1 MLSSGLKAVAIPSAS
16 IQPLEDLVLLKN
28 FDLHMYPDQDETG
41 QRAYMEL
48 RRFFVNNYSIV
59 KTEKLPEGIKDY
71 CEYYILTQ
79 EADGKR

>member
-1 MLSSGLKAVAIPSAS
+1 
-16 IQPLEDLVLLKN
+16 
-28 FDLHMYPDQDETG
+28 
-41 QRAYMEL
+41 MEL